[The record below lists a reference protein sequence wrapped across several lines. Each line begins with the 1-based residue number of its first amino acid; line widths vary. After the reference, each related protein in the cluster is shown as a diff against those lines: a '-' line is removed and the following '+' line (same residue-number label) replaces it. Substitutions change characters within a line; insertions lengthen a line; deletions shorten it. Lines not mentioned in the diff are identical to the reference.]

1 MVGDGEI
8 LTLAEL
14 DDGKISPVS
23 FELLGIGKKL
33 ARELDKELSAVIIG
47 SENDEPVTEMV
58 QYADNVYNIDHSLL
72 EEFQPELYS
81 KVLEE
86 LINQVSPSVLLLGNT
101 YKGAD
106 IGPRLSFRLETNLTT
121 DCLNLQINDNG
132 DLERTKQVY
141 GGNIIASF
149 VYDDNP
155 QLVTIRPKVMD
166 PLKPQ
171 SGEGE
176 IIDFEPDINE
186 SMKETSIIERVEE
199 EAIKL
204 DNADAIVS
212 GGRGIEEPE
221 GFEELKDLAEV
232 LEKSYEKVEI
242 GASRPP
248 VDLGWVH
255 SARQI
260 GLTGEKVTPELYIAT
275 GISGATQHL
284 VGMSN
289 SNTIVAINKDPNAAI
304 FEMSDYGI
312 VAEYEKALPPL
323 KRKLEELI

>member
-1 MVGDGEI
+1 MVEDGEI
-8 LTLAEL
+8 LTLTQLNDE
-14 DDGKISPVS
+14 KISPVS
-23 FELLGIGKKL
+23 FELLGIGKKI
-33 ARELDKELSAVIIG
+33 ANELDKELSTVIIG
-47 SENDEPVTEMV
+47 SGNDEPVNELSK
-58 QYADNVYNIDHSLL
+58 YADNVYNIEHSLL
-72 EEFQPELYS
+72 EDFQPELYS
-81 KVLEE
+81 EVLEQ
-86 LINQVSPSVLLLGNT
+86 LIKNISPSILLLGNT

-106 IGPRLSFRLETNLTT
+106 IGPRLSFRFETNLTT
-121 DCLNLQINDNG
+121 DCLDLDINDDG
-132 DLERTKQVY
+132 ELERTKQVY

-166 PLKPQ
+166 PLKPEG
-171 SGEGE
+171 GEGE
-176 IIDFEPDINE
+176 IIDFEPDVDE
-186 SMKETSIIERVEE
+186 SMMETTVLERVEE
-199 EAIKL
+199 ETIKL

-212 GGRGIEEPE
+212 GGRGIGEPE
-221 GFEELKDLAEV
+221 GFEKLQNLAEV
-232 LEKSYEKVEI
+232 LEESYEKVEI
-242 GASRPP
+242 GSSRPP

-260 GLTGEKVTPELYIAT
+260 GLTGEKVTPELYIAI

-312 VAEYEKALPPL
+312 VGEYEKALPSL
-323 KRKLEELI
+323 KDKLEELI